1 MLELV
6 SSESSL
12 TCQSCSLPC
21 YKLHKIDCHAHAH
34 APPASPLK
42 TDDTPP
48 GPSPLRPLT
57 SLKWPYAPEESAYP
71 DPLKRDD
78 PKLLQLHQYE
88 AIGMIPL
95 SSLCIVPTIHHL
107 ATSPAIRNILAS
119 HPSLKELLISID
131 KVRGEER
138 ELALQKALGVT
149 SVDIHSQ
156 TQQRELSEDTLALRQ
171 LAEAIEAAVRGE
183 NKSALGLDWADAS
196 D

>member
-1 MLELV
+1 MVMARTVASWML
-6 SSESSL
+6 
-12 TCQSCSLPC
+12 SCSLPC
-21 YKLHKIDCHAHAH
+21 YKIHKINCHAHAH
-34 APPASPLK
+34 APRASSPPK
-42 TDDTPP
+42 TNDTPP

-88 AIGMIPL
+88 AI
-95 SSLCIVPTIHHL
+95 

-119 HPSLKELLISID
+119 HPSLKELLVSID